1 MPIKY
6 DELMQLKSEGVVFRY
21 TDRETML
28 YALGVG
34 FMRDPM
40 NEAELKFVY
49 ENDLQTVPTFATVIG
64 WGQPTLARS
73 NINYLMVVHGEQRL
87 TMHKPLPAQAE
98 IIADDRVVGAV
109 DKGEGKG
116 ALIFM
121 EKVIRDKQSGDKLCT
136 LGSTIFARG
145 DGGFGGP
152 KDGAPVPHSLPIRTP
167 DVVHACDTRPD
178 QAFLYALSGDRN
190 PLHRDPKIAK
200 MAGYDR
206 PILHGLCTY
215 GTACR
220 AIISYRLQLRF
231 EEDRRLRRA
240 LLLAGL
246 SRGNHRDRDVGGRF
260 CGIVPLQTQ
269 RARRGCP
276 QQRKMHPGVIRSMMP
291 KG

>member
-1 MPIKY
+1 MLKY
-6 DELMQLKSEGVVFRY
+6 DELMQLKSEGDVFRY
-21 TDRETML
+21 SDREAML

-64 WGQPTLARS
+64 WGQATLARS
-73 NINYLMVVHGEQRL
+73 GINYLMVVHGEQRL
-87 TMHKPLPAQAE
+87 TMHKPLPVEAE
-98 IIADDRVVGAV
+98 IIADDRVVGAI

-116 ALIFM
+116 ALVLM
-121 EKVIRDKQSGDKLCT
+121 EKVIRDKKSGDKLCT

-152 KDGAPVPHSLPIRTP
+152 KEGAPAPHSLPARAP
-167 DVVHACDTRPD
+167 DIVHACDTRQD

-200 MAGYDR
+200 MAGYER
-206 PILHGLCTY
+206 PILHGLCSY

-220 AIISYRLQLRF
+220 AVISTVCKYDAKKIVGFDARF
-231 EEDRRLRRA
+231 SSPVYPGETIVTEMWVDGSVVSFRCKLKE
-240 LLLAGL
+240 
-246 SRGNHRDRDVGGRF
+246 RDVVVLNNGKCTLG
-260 CGIVPLQTQ
+260 
-269 RARRGCP
+269 
-276 QQRKMHPGVIRSMMP
+276 
-291 KG
+291 